1 VGRRGEGEHDEG
13 EDAEAEQGGETVS
26 EAHLGLIG
34 SENAFLNPC
43 TSTPK
48 REFLLGR
55 EIYFGP
61 GFWSS
66 SFVPARVN

>member
-13 EDAEAEQGGETVS
+13 EDAEAEQGGETV
-26 EAHLGLIG
+26 AKTHLGLIG
-34 SENAFLNPC
+34 NEKAVLNPC

-55 EIYFGP
+55 EI
-61 GFWSS
+61 
-66 SFVPARVN
+66 